1 MSKRITSPDSPKGMR
16 QATWEAMGCAWT
28 VQVWDAMSDTA
39 WDALITPVREAC
51 LAFDATFSRFKK
63 TSLIWQLADRT
74 GEFAVPRECV
84 ELLRIYQ
91 RFFGVTEGKFTP
103 LIGHT
108 ISDLGYD
115 AEYSLTPRERIR
127 LAPALDQAITI
138 VDDEH
143 IIQYVPCL
151 LDMGGLGKGYMVDV
165 LVHRLKAQGIAQGL
179 VNGSGDIA
187 FWTDTAQEARVGL
200 EHPQDAQQVIGT
212 TPLHNQSVCGSSG
225 NRRRWRT
232 FHHIIDPFTQTSPN
246 KIVASWVKADRTV
259 IADGLA
265 TALFLT
271 DAVRLRQEWAFEYA
285 CLTPEHQLIRSSG
298 FGGEVYTRGQG

>member
-39 WDALITPVREAC
+39 WDALITPVREVC

-91 RFFGVTEGKFTP
+91 RFFRVTEGKFTP

-127 LAPALDQAITI
+127 LAPALDQAIAI
-138 VDDEH
+138 VDDER
-143 IIQYVPCL
+143 IIQHVPCL
-151 LDMGGLGKGYMVDV
+151 LDMGGLGKGYMVDR
-165 LVHRLKAQGIAQGL
+165 LAEQLKASGVEKGL
-179 VNGSGDIA
+179 VNGSGDIL
-187 FWTDTAQEARVGL
+187 FWSNDDTSARVGL
-200 EHPQDAQQVIGT
+200 EHPEDASQVIGVVE
-212 TPLHNQSVCGSSG
+212 LRNQALCGSSG

-232 FHHIIDPFTQTSPN
+232 YHHIIDPFTQTSPN
-246 KIVASWVKADRTV
+246 MLLASWVKADTAV
-259 IADGLA
+259 MADGLA

-271 DAVRLRQEWAFEYA
+271 DPARLQAMWAFEYA

-298 FGGEVYTRGQG
+298 FGGEVYT